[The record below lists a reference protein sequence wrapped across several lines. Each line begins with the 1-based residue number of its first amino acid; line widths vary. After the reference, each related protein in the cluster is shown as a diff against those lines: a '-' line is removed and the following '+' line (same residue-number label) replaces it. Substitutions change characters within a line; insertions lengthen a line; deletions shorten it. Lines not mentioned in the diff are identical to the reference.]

1 MLEHFHYSVQGFGQ
15 HSSATVPIG
24 KVQELTCRIKN
35 PFHCAHANLECWAV
49 RLGSR
54 GVAIFD
60 LKKKKKR
67 ETSTK
72 RFEEVEYLSLMPR
85 VLRGA

>member
-54 GVAIFD
+54 GVAVFD
-60 LKKKKKR
+60 LKKKKR
-67 ETSTK
+67 EK
-72 RFEEVEYLSLMPR
+72 LP
-85 VLRGA
+85 LRDLRKLNILV